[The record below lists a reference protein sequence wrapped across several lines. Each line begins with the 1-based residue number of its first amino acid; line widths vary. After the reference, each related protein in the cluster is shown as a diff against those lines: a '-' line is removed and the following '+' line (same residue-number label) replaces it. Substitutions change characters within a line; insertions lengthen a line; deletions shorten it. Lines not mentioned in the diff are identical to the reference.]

1 MSEENVKRSLRVYA
15 LAERKP
21 QPKPRPSQSTKSLST
36 RVRRKFRAMG
46 LELIVGVDIETDDY
60 TDLDRLIA
68 TQSGAE
74 FPTVE
79 RGENFA
85 GHHC

>member
-1 MSEENVKRSLRVYA
+1 MLSAAQSLMLCRKEATSEAVA
-15 LAERKP
+15 F
-21 QPKPRPSQSTKSLST
+21 PKHEVPFHA
-36 RVRRKFRAMG
+36 VRRKSGAMG
-46 LELIVGVDIETDDY
+46 LELIVGVDIEADNY
-60 TDLDRLIA
+60 TDLDRLIT